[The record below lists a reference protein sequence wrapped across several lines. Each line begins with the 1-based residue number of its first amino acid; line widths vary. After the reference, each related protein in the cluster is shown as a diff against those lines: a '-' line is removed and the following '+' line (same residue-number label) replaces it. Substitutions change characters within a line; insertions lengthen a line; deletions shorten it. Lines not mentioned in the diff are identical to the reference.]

1 LGGETFEPQRTYA
14 VEKGLYGF
22 IWRYSRGYQLVIL
35 CVTIASF
42 PLLYYVLELPKIIV
56 NDALGSKPDAIPF
69 PRTYFEIEFDQAEY
83 LLTLCGLFLL
93 LLLVNG
99 GIMMVLFIFKGI
111 TSERLLRR
119 LRFLL
124 FERIHRFPL
133 KQFQKTSQGEVTSM
147 ITAEVEPFSQ
157 FFADAIE
164 LPLFQGGTMVT
175 VLIFV
180 FVQDPIMG
188 LASISVIPFQAFIIP
203 ILQKKINLLAKERVV
218 RIRGVAG
225 RISEA
230 VSGINDIHTHD
241 TSAFSLADFTNHL
254 SGIFKVRMK
263 IYQNKAFLKF
273 LNNFLLK
280 LTPLLFYSVGGL
292 LILDGKLDLGQLVA
306 VLGAYSQ
313 LMQPWKELLKYYQRL
328 MDAKIKYQQITEQF
342 DPADM
347 IPENQLLTGRS
358 ETIPSLDAE
367 ITLSNVT
374 LTDEDGVKTLDAI
387 SFNAPPGSRIALVA
401 GGSGRDDLA
410 NLLTRL
416 IQPSQGRISIGSH
429 DLPSLHESVTG
440 RRIGYAGP
448 DSYIFDGSI
457 GYNVFYGLKHQP
469 IDIPEEDAE
478 RANDLKDAMAAGNS
492 PHDINANWINY
503 ADTGVTNHQELLGW
517 WHQTL
522 HAIELEDFM
531 YGRAMNMT
539 IDPADK
545 PKLAEDIVR
554 ARQRVL
560 ERMGTDSMSAF
571 AGLIHPFDFEEYNV
585 SATVGANLIFGEA
598 MNGDFALDNLGQ
610 NAFVRSILDDCGLTQ
625 QFQGIGLQ
633 VAATLIDMFDG
644 MSSDEPIFEQYS
656 FVNDDSLQDLKRTVA
671 IAKREGSESLSE
683 EDNAQLISLTFQLVV
698 ERHRLG
704 HINDEVQASILNAR
718 RKFRE
723 QLPEAKQDSISFFN
737 PKEFNSRLPLRSNL
751 IMGRI
756 NAGRPQAEEKVDQIL
771 REVLSEMDLTTEI
784 VLVAADFT
792 VGIGGRRIPLA
803 ARQSIALL
811 RSIVKRPDIL
821 VINEALGAHDRETR
835 DRIRGKIFTL
845 LPDTTIIWIDSEMPE
860 ASAFD
865 QILVLRNG
873 QIEKQ
878 ISGQAI
884 SAAGAAPTSEQS
896 LEDGGTILS
905 SEISALAQIPLFSGM
920 EPSQL
925 KLLAFTSE
933 RLTYKKGEELFHQG
947 DTGTAAYVILEGT
960 VDIIIGEGDDELVL
974 NHLEKNE
981 LVGDMALLSTNPRS
995 ATVRAETNVTVLELK
1010 KELFL
1015 ELLESS
1021 PQVAAHIARI
1031 MSDRLYN
1038 MIQDAA

>member
-1 LGGETFEPQRTYA
+1 

-69 PRTYFEIEFDQAEY
+69 PRTYLGIEFDQAEY

-93 LLLVNG
+93 LLIVNG
-99 GIMMVLFIFKGI
+99 GIMMALFVFKGI

-119 LRFLL
+119 LRFVL

-157 FFADAIE
+157 FFADAVE
-164 LPLFQGGTMVT
+164 LPLFQGGTMLT

-188 LASISVIPFQAFIIP
+188 LASISIIPLQAFIIP
-203 ILQKKINLLAKERVV
+203 KLQKKINLLAKERVV

-230 VSGINDIHTHD
+230 VSGINDIHAHD
-241 TSAFSLADFTNHL
+241 TSAFSLADFTHHL

-313 LMQPWKELLKYYQRL
+313 LMQPWKELLKYYQRM

-347 IPENQLLTGRS
+347 IPETLLLTERP
-358 ETIPSLDAE
+358 ETIPALDGE
-367 ITLSNVT
+367 IALSNVT

-387 SFNAPPGSRIALVA
+387 SFNAAPGSKIALVA
-401 GGSGRDDLA
+401 GGSGRDNLA
-410 NLLTRL
+410 HLLTRL

-429 DLPSLHESVTG
+429 DLPSLHESVIG

-448 DSYIFDGSI
+448 DSYVFDGSI

-469 IDIPEEDAE
+469 VDIPENDDQ
-478 RANDLKDAMAAGNS
+478 RATDLKDAIAAGNS
-492 PHDINANWINY
+492 PHDINANWIDY
-503 ADTGVTNHQELLGW
+503 ADAGVTNHQELLSW

-522 HAIELEDFM
+522 HAVELEDFM

-539 IDPADK
+539 IDPDDK

-560 ERMGTDSMSAF
+560 DRMGADSTLAD
-571 AGLIHPFDFEEYNV
+571 LIHPFDFEKYNV

-598 MNGDFALDNLGQ
+598 TNDDFALDNLGQ
-610 NAFVRSILDDCGLTQ
+610 NVFVRSILDDCDLTKR
-625 QFQGIGLQ
+625 FQDIGLQ

-644 MSSDEPIFEQYS
+644 MSSDEPIFEQYN
-656 FVNDDSLQDLKRTVA
+656 FVDDDSLQDLKRVVA
-671 IAKREGSESLSE
+671 IAKREGAQALVE

-704 HINDEVQASILNAR
+704 HINDEVQARILEAR

-723 QLPEAKQDSISFFN
+723 QLPEENQDSISFFD
-737 PKEFNSRLPLRSNL
+737 PEEFNSRLPLRSNL

-771 REVLSEMDLTTEI
+771 REVLSEMNLTTEV
-784 VLVAADFT
+784 VLAAADFT

-821 VINEALGAHDRETR
+821 IINEALGAHDRETR
-835 DRIRGKIFTL
+835 DRIRGKIFDL

-865 QILVLRNG
+865 QIFVVRNG
-873 QIEKQ
+873 RIEER
-878 ISGQAI
+878 ISEQAMPETTAD
-884 SAAGAAPTSEQS
+884 STSEQGI
-896 LEDGGTILS
+896 EDGGTILNA
-905 SEISALAQIPLFSGM
+905 EISALAQVPLFSEM
-920 EPSQL
+920 DPSQL

-933 RLTYKKGEELFHQG
+933 RLTYTNGEDLFHQG
-947 DTGTAAYVILEGT
+947 DTGTAAYVILEGS
-960 VDIIIGEGDDELVL
+960 VDIIVGEGEDEMVV
-974 NHLEKNE
+974 NHLEQNE
-981 LVGDMALLSTNPRS
+981 LVGDMALLSTKPRS
-995 ATVRAETNVTVLELK
+995 ATVRAASDVTVLELK

-1015 ELLESS
+1015 ELLEGS
-1021 PQVAAHIARI
+1021 PHVAAHIARI

-1038 MIQDAA
+1038 MTAQFQGAA

>member
-1 LGGETFEPQRTYA
+1 

-56 NDALGSKPDAIPF
+56 NDALGSKLDAIPF
-69 PRTYFEIEFDQAEY
+69 PRTYLGFEFDQAEY

-241 TSAFSLADFTNHL
+241 TSAFSLADFTHHL
-254 SGIFKVRMK
+254 SGVFKVRMK
-263 IYQNKAFLKF
+263 IYQNKAVLKF

-347 IPENQLLTGRS
+347 IPENQLLTERL
-358 ETIPSLDAE
+358 ETIPNLNAE
-367 ITLSNVT
+367 IALSNVT
-374 LTDEDGVKTLDAI
+374 LTDEDGVKTLDHI
-387 SFNAPPGSRIALVA
+387 SFNAPPGSKIALVA
-401 GGSGRDDLA
+401 GGSVRDSLA
-410 NLLTRL
+410 HLLTGL
-416 IQPSQGRISIGSH
+416 IQPSQGRISVGSH

-448 DSYIFDGSI
+448 DSYVFDGSI

-478 RANDLKDAMAAGNS
+478 RANDLKDALAAGNS
-492 PHDINANWINY
+492 PHDINANWINH
-503 ADTGVTNHQELLGW
+503 ADAGVTNHLELLGW

-522 HAIELEDFM
+522 HAVELEDFM
-531 YGRAMNMT
+531 YARAMNMT
-539 IDPADK
+539 IDPADN
-545 PKLAEDIVR
+545 PNLAEDIVR
-554 ARQRVL
+554 ARQCVL
-560 ERMGTDSMSAF
+560 ERIRTDSAL
-571 AGLIHPFDFEEYNV
+571 AGLLHPFDFEEYNV

-598 MNGDFALDNLGQ
+598 TNLDFALNNLGQ
-610 NAFVRSILDDCGLTQ
+610 NAFVHKILDDCGLTK
-625 QFQGIGLQ
+625 QFREIGLQ

-656 FVNDDSLQDLKRTVA
+656 FVDDDSLQDLKRVVA
-671 IAKREGSESLSE
+671 IAKREGAESLSE
-683 EDNAQLISLTFQLVV
+683 DDNAQLISLTFQLVV

-704 HINDEVQASILNAR
+704 HINDEVQASILKAR

-723 QLPEAKQDSISFFN
+723 QLPEENQNSISFFDPQKFN
-737 PKEFNSRLPLRSNL
+737 PRLPLRSNL

-771 REVLSEMDLTTEI
+771 HEVLSEMSLTTEV
-784 VLVAADFT
+784 VLAAADFT

-835 DRIRGKIFTL
+835 DRIRGKLFTL
-845 LPDTTIIWIDSEMPE
+845 LPGTTIIWIDSEMPDPN
-860 ASAFD
+860 AFD

-873 QIEKQ
+873 RIEER
-878 ISGQAI
+878 ISEEEMLEAT
-884 SAAGAAPTSEQS
+884 ATPTSEQG
-896 LEDGGTILS
+896 LEDGGTVLS
-905 SEISALAQIPLFSGM
+905 AEISALAQIPLFSEM
-920 EPSQL
+920 EPSLL

-933 RLTYKKGEELFHQG
+933 RLTYTKGEDLFHQG
-947 DTGTAAYVILEGT
+947 DIGTAAYVILEGA
-960 VDIIIGEGDDELVL
+960 VDIIVGEGDEELVL

-1015 ELLESS
+1015 ELLEGS